1 MPRTQEKRPRAS
13 NGRFVRRTRT
23 ASEKPAEPVGRS
35 TVRSD
40 ASPDGDVS
48 SDQPDVVRHAASSRR
63 EGSVRLALLTFAI
76 LCAAL
81 GFALSFFWIAALV
94 LMGVLWGTMLAERPQ
109 RQGTVAGRQ
118 GCDGRIRSR
127 CRDPAAGGR
136 RSSDRRLNLRRR
148 TPLVAVTRRFRCGT
162 VAKCA
167 GRPRRRWWTPGS
179 APSNG
184 CRTTRD
190 GCRP

>member
-48 SDQPDVVRHAASSRR
+48 SDQSDVVRHAASSRR

-94 LMGVLWGTMLAERPQ
+94 LMGVLWGAMLAERPQ
-109 RQGTVAGRQ
+109 RQGTVAGLVTEMVTAVV
-118 GCDGRIRSR
+118 DEAKDV
-127 CRDPAAGGR
+127 RDATAG
-136 RSSDRRLNLRRR
+136 SD
-148 TPLVAVTRRFRCGT
+148 PGAVTRPP
-162 VAKCA
+162 A
-167 GRPRRRWWTPGS
+167 GDARRTEG
-179 APSNG
+179 
-184 CRTTRD
+184 
-190 GCRP
+190 